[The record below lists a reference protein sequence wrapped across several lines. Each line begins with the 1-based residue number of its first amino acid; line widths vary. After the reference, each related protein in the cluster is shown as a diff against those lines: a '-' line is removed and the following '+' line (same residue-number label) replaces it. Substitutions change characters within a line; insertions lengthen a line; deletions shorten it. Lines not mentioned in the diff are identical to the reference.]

1 MTIDHKALAWFIGEV
16 ARPWCLIVAGTAFAW
31 AVFDGKDAAIIT
43 AGGVILLGL
52 YGAKAAEVA
61 FGAKK
66 DADVKVAEAKSD
78 V

>member
-1 MTIDHKALAWFIGEV
+1 VRFDHKALAWFLGEI
-16 ARPWCLIVAGTAFAW
+16 ARPLCLILAGTAFAW
-31 AVFDGKDAAIIT
+31 TVFDGKDAAIIT

-66 DADVKVAEAKSD
+66 DADVKVSENEAKK
-78 V
+78 